1 MSIRFDDR
9 VAVITGAGNG
19 LGRSYAMYLASRGA
33 RVVVNDLGGQADGS
47 GQSTAP
53 AQMVVDEI
61 KAAGGEAVASFD
73 DVSQFEGAG
82 NLIRQAQD
90 HFGAPDILICNAG
103 ILRDKSFAGMAMED
117 FEAVLRVHLLGTVY
131 VTRAAWPLMKARGY
145 GRIVFTTSVSGL
157 YGNFGQANY
166 SAAKLGIVGL
176 MNSLKLEGEKYNI
189 RVNTIAPIAASR
201 LGAGIFPDE
210 AMPLL
215 KPEYVTAAVAWL
227 CSEQC
232 LATGD
237 IIAAG
242 AGRFA
247 KAQIVESPGICFPP
261 NQEVTP
267 EMVAENYAGICDMTG
282 AQAFDRSHDAVIKLF
297 EMLTGR
303 KESES

>member
-1 MSIRFDDR
+1 
-9 VAVITGAGNG
+9 
-19 LGRSYAMYLASRGA
+19 
-33 RVVVNDLGGQADGS
+33 
-47 GQSTAP
+47 
-53 AQMVVDEI
+53 
-61 KAAGGEAVASFD
+61 
-73 DVSQFEGAG
+73 
-82 NLIRQAQD
+82 
-90 HFGAPDILICNAG
+90 
-103 ILRDKSFAGMAMED
+103 
-117 FEAVLRVHLLGTVY
+117 
-131 VTRAAWPLMKARGY
+131 
-145 GRIVFTTSVSGL
+145 
-157 YGNFGQANY
+157 
-166 SAAKLGIVGL
+166 
-176 MNSLKLEGEKYNI
+176 
-189 RVNTIAPIAASR
+189 
-201 LGAGIFPDE
+201 
-210 AMPLL
+210 MPLL

-232 LATGD
+232 SATGD